1 MKIRFLR
8 SGQTVLNG
16 KHVTGSD
23 ICTVNKS
30 AGKALI
36 DSGEWEAVSEPE
48 ESPKQ
53 NEDEEK

>member
-16 KHVTGSD
+16 KHVTGND
-23 ICTVNKS
+23 ICTVSKA